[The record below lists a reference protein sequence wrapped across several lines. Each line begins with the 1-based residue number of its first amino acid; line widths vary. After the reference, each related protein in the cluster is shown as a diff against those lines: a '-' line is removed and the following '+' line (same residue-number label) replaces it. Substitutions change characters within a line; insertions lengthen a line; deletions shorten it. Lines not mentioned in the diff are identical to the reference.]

1 MACELNDFLSV
12 SAFTVSGFRGFTLP
26 SAGTLV
32 CTKRSG
38 DDKTLDTGDDICQAF
53 SYPSCVAGATVSA
66 VNLAANCLVAGA
78 GYGSAPCTGVSPALQ
93 GCTATDLNN
102 ALSNANVDFDQC
114 GNVINCG
121 SVTTAG
127 VFTCP

>member
-53 SYPSCVAGATVSA
+53 SYPSCVAALTVKQ
-66 VNLAANCLVAGA
+66 VQDAANCLLATGASNTAGCP
-78 GYGSAPCTGVSPALQ
+78 GSPSVSSSAS
-93 GCTATDLNN
+93 DLNN
-102 ALSNANVDFDQC
+102 ALSNANVQFDQC